1 MYKICYYF
9 LLFLMYSVLGWLT
22 EVVNSYF
29 IHKRFV
35 NRGFLIGPYCPIY
48 GIGVLLIISF
58 LKDYMDNFLVLF
70 ILAMVICL
78 ILEYLTSYFLE
89 LIFKARWWDYS
100 NNRFNINGRVCLETA
115 IPFGIGGLI
124 IMYFINPLFTGILGK
139 MSEKFL
145 IILSVVLMSL
155 FLSDLIISFLI
166 MLKFRSIGIKSMKD
180 NTEEMNKIVKEYL
193 IKNSRWTKRLVDS
206 FPNFKIRIEKIKQ
219 KYEIYKNS

>member
-9 LLFLMYSVLGWLT
+9 LLFLMYSVLGWLM
-22 EVVNSYF
+22 EVINSYF

-58 LKDYMDNFLVLF
+58 LNDYMDNFLVLF

-78 ILEYLTSYFLE
+78 VLEYLTSYFLE

-124 IMYFINPLFTGILGK
+124 IMYFINPLFTGILCK
-139 MSEKFL
+139 MSDKFL
-145 IILSVVLMSL
+145 IILSVVLMIL
-155 FLSDLIISFLI
+155 FLADLIISFLI
-166 MLKFRSIGIKSMKD
+166 MLKFRNIGIKSMKD

-193 IKNSRWTKRLVDS
+193 TKNSRWTKRLVDS

-219 KYEIYKNS
+219 KYETYKNS

>member
-9 LLFLMYSVLGWLT
+9 LLFLMYSVLGWLM
-22 EVVNSYF
+22 EVINSYF

-58 LKDYMDNFLVLF
+58 LNDYMDNFLVLF

-78 ILEYLTSYFLE
+78 VLEYLTSYFLE
-89 LIFKARWWDYS
+89 LVFKARWWDYS

-124 IMYFINPLFTGILGK
+124 IMYFINPLFTGILCK
-139 MSEKFL
+139 MSDKFL

-219 KYEIYKNS
+219 KYETYKNS

>member
-9 LLFLMYSVLGWLT
+9 LLFLMYSVLGWLM

-58 LKDYMDNFLVLF
+58 LNDYMDNFLVLF

-124 IMYFINPLFTGILGK
+124 IMYFINPLFTGILCK
-139 MSEKFL
+139 MSDKFL

-155 FLSDLIISFLI
+155 FIADLIISFLI

-219 KYEIYKNS
+219 KYETYKNS

>member
-9 LLFLMYSVLGWLT
+9 LLFLMYSVLGWLM
-22 EVVNSYF
+22 EVINSYF

-58 LKDYMDNFLVLF
+58 LNDYMDNFLVLF

-78 ILEYLTSYFLE
+78 VLEYLTSYFLE

-124 IMYFINPLFTGILGK
+124 IMYFINPLFTGILCK
-139 MSEKFL
+139 MSDKFL
-145 IILSVVLMSL
+145 LILSVVLMIL
-155 FLSDLIISFLI
+155 FLADLIISFLI
-166 MLKFRSIGIKSMKD
+166 MLKFRNIGIKSMKD

-193 IKNSRWTKRLVDS
+193 TKNSRWTKRLVDS

-219 KYEIYKNS
+219 KYETYKNS

>member
-9 LLFLMYSVLGWLT
+9 LLFLMYSVLGWLM
-22 EVVNSYF
+22 EVINSYF

-58 LKDYMDNFLVLF
+58 LNDYMDNFLVLF

-78 ILEYLTSYFLE
+78 VLEYLTSYFLE
-89 LIFKARWWDYS
+89 LVFKARWWDYS

-124 IMYFINPLFTGILGK
+124 IMYFINPLFTGILCK
-139 MSEKFL
+139 MSDKFL
-145 IILSVVLMSL
+145 IILSVVLMIL
-155 FLSDLIISFLI
+155 FLADLIISFLI
-166 MLKFRSIGIKSMKD
+166 MLKFRNIGIKSMKD

-193 IKNSRWTKRLVDS
+193 INNSRWTKRLVNS

-219 KYEIYKNS
+219 KYETYKNS